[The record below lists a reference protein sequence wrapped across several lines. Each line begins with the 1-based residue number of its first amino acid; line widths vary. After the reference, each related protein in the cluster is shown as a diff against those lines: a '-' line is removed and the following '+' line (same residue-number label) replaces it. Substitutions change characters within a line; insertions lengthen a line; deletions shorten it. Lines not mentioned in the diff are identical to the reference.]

1 MGDDAVRI
9 DRWLWA
15 ARMFKTRSIAAAAV
29 RGGKVHVN
37 GTRAKP
43 SKEVRAGDEVRV
55 TQGQIS
61 RTLIVRQISE
71 RRGPA
76 TEAAHLYEETRES
89 IEQRELRTAE
99 LRVARAAGQ
108 DLGRRPTKRERRQID
123 AARGRRRR

>member
-1 MGDDAVRI
+1 VADETVRI

-15 ARMFKTRSIAAAAV
+15 ARMFKTRSIAADAV
-29 RGGKVHVN
+29 RGGKVQVN

-43 SKEVRAGDEVRV
+43 SKEVRSGDEVRV

-61 RTLIVRQISE
+61 RTLIVRAVSE

-76 TEAAHLYEETRES
+76 SEAVHLYEETRES

-99 LRVARAAGQ
+99 LRVARAVGQ

>member
-1 MGDDAVRI
+1 MAEETVRI

-15 ARMFKTRSIAAAAV
+15 ARMFKTRSIAADAV

-43 SKEVRAGDEVRV
+43 SKEVRPGDEVRV

-61 RTLIVRQISE
+61 RTLIVRQVSE

-76 TEAAHLYEETRES
+76 TEAVHLYEETRES

>member
-1 MGDDAVRI
+1 MRI

-15 ARMFKTRSIAAAAV
+15 ARMFKTRSIAADAV

-37 GTRAKP
+37 GSRAKP

-61 RTLIVRQISE
+61 RTLIVKAVSE

-76 TEAAHLYEETRES
+76 AEAVHLYEETLES

-99 LRVARAAGQ
+99 LRVARAVGQ

>member
-1 MGDDAVRI
+1 MADETVRI

-15 ARMFKTRSIAAAAV
+15 ARMFKTRSIAADAV
-29 RGGKVHVN
+29 RGGKVQVN

-43 SKEVRAGDEVRV
+43 SKEVRSGDEVRV

-61 RTLIVRQISE
+61 RTLIVRAVSE

-76 TEAAHLYEETRES
+76 SEAVHLYEETRES

-99 LRVARAAGQ
+99 LRVARAVGQ

>member
-1 MGDDAVRI
+1 MRI

-15 ARMFKTRSIAAAAV
+15 ARMFKTRSIAADAV
-29 RGGKVHVN
+29 RGGKVHIN

-43 SKEVRAGDEVRV
+43 SKEVKAGDEVRV

-61 RTLIVRQISE
+61 RILIVREISE

-76 TEAAHLYEETRES
+76 TEAVHLYEETRDS